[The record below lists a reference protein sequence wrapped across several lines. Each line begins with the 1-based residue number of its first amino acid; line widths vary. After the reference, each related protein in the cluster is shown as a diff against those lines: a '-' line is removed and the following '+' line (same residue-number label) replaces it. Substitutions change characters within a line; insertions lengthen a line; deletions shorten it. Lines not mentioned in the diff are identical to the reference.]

1 MTTLIKTENL
11 NKHYRNTL
19 ALNNVNLSIN
29 EGDIYGLIGKNG
41 AGKSSLLRVLCGQ
54 STQYSG
60 RIELFGKNL
69 KQGSEQWGD
78 IGTLIE
84 YPAFYP
90 ELTGRKNLEYYRI
103 QKGIKEK
110 NRIEKIL
117 NDLDLIKFAD
127 KKFKQYSL
135 GNKQRLG
142 IALALLNN
150 PKILILD
157 EPTNGLD
164 PIGIKEIR
172 RLLLDINKKSKT
184 TILISSHILSE
195 LEHLVT
201 KIGFIDNGKIIEE
214 ISVEDFRST
223 VKNSIIIKVLNFNKI
238 FPILKDTFKN
248 NEVTLLDN
256 MDIKI
261 SGKHIDISSISQII
275 LQADEKIQSIHERTD
290 SLEEYFINLVGGM
303 DNEKL
308 S

>member
-1 MTTLIKTENL
+1 M
-11 NKHYRNTL
+11 
-19 ALNNVNLSIN
+19 
-29 EGDIYGLIGKNG
+29 
-41 AGKSSLLRVLCGQ
+41 
-54 STQYSG
+54 
-60 RIELFGKNL
+60 
-69 KQGSEQWGD
+69 
-78 IGTLIE
+78 
-84 YPAFYP
+84 
-90 ELTGRKNLEYYRI
+90 LE
-103 QKGIKEK
+103 
-110 NRIEKIL
+110 
-117 NDLDLIKFAD
+117 
-127 KKFKQYSL
+127 
-135 GNKQRLG
+135 
-142 IALALLNN
+142 
-150 PKILILD
+150 
-157 EPTNGLD
+157 
-164 PIGIKEIR
+164 
-172 RLLLDINKKSKT
+172 INKKSKT

-223 VKNSIIIKVLNFNKI
+223 AKNSIIIKVLNYNKI